1 MRIEYVGRGYHP
13 GEDLKAFTEERLD
26 KALKLLEP
34 PVEAKVTF
42 VLERHRHRAELHVL
56 HRHGTVQAVHET
68 GDMREA
74 VTMAAEKAEGQAKRA
89 RKRFVDRRRRAAR
102 SAEDETHWPLD
113 VVARESLEAANS
125 GTPRIIKS
133 SLLRIK
139 PMSIED
145 AAIQLESSEH
155 GFVVFRDSSSERI
168 SVLFRRKD
176 NHFGLI
182 APEF

>member
-13 GEDLKAFTEERLD
+13 GEELKVFTAERLD

-42 VLERHRHRAELHVL
+42 VLERHLHRAELHIL
-56 HRHGTVQAVHET
+56 HRHGTVQAAHET

-74 VTMAAEKAEGQAKRA
+74 VALAAEKAEGQAKRA

-102 SAEDETHWPLD
+102 TAEDQTHWPVD
-113 VVARESLEAANS
+113 VVARESLEGRENN
-125 GTPRIIKS
+125 TPRIIKS

-145 AAIQLESSEH
+145 AASQLEASEH
-155 GFVVFRDSSSERI
+155 GFVVFRDSATERI

-176 NHFGLI
+176 KHFGLI